1 METNLDALIPREDFE
16 IKDGSSNPSQNLPAI
31 QVRDLEA
38 GSFLY
43 QTLRKPD
50 FQRETSEWSPEKV
63 CDLIQSF
70 LEGDLIP
77 AVIFW
82 NSGGYNF
89 VIDGAHRLSAIIAW
103 VTDDYGDG
111 VISQSFFEYSVSP
124 DQLDVAEKT
133 RRLIKKK
140 YGTYN
145 DHKYAITNQDKVS
158 PEMLERAKKLATLTV
173 QLQWVQGDSS
183 KAEASFFKINE
194 QTSPINDTE
203 KKLLKSRKKANA
215 ISARAIIRSGT
226 GHKYWSKFEESKQIE
241 IESLAKE
248 INELLFTPKLETPIK
263 TLDVPLAGKGYSNQ
277 TLSLILD
284 MVNITNKINNDTDLE
299 DDITGDKTIALLK
312 KTKKCLNRITGI
324 HPSSLGLHPAVYF
337 YSITGRYQVTA
348 FYAVLDMVQR
358 IEQKAN
364 GLNEYTTIRSRFESF
379 LIDYKNIV
387 NQTNTKFGSGMK
399 SYRKL
404 SVLFLFIIDS
414 IQKGNSDSDILAHLK
429 NNTDFEYLNPE
440 KVNIEE
446 YPRKEFTTDAK
457 SGVFLMNALQN
468 PTKCQICEAL
478 IHKNSITIDHVTRK
492 QDGGMGTIDNGQL
505 AHPYCNTTFKN

>member
-1 METNLDALIPREDFE
+1 MTTNLDALIPREDFE
-16 IKDGSSNPSQNLPAI
+16 IKDGNSNPGQNLPAI

-38 GSFLY
+38 ASFLY

-50 FQRETSEWSPEKV
+50 FQRETSEWTPEKV

-111 VISQSFFEYSVSP
+111 VISQSFFEYSISAE
-124 DQLDVAEKT
+124 QSEIAEKT

-158 PEMLERAKKLATLTV
+158 PEMLDRAKKLATLTI

-194 QTSPINDTE
+194 QASPINDTE
-203 KKLLKSRKKANA
+203 KKLLKSRKKSNS

-226 GHKYWSKFEESKQIE
+226 GHKYWSKFEASKQTE

-248 INELLFTPKLETPIK
+248 INDLLFTPKLETPIK
-263 TLDVPLAGKGYSNQ
+263 TLDVPLAGKGYSTQ

-284 MVNITNKINNDTDLE
+284 MINITNDIKSDADLV
-299 DDITGDKTIALLK
+299 DDLTGDETIKLLK
-312 KTKKCLNRITGI
+312 RTKKSLSRITGT
-324 HPSSLGLHPAVYF
+324 HPSSLGLHPVVYF
-337 YSITGRYQVTA
+337 YSTTGRYQVTA
-348 FYAVLDMVQR
+348 FYAILNM
-358 IEQKAN
+358 IFTLEQKTN
-364 GLNEYTTIRSRFESF
+364 GLEEFTEIRSEFENF
-379 LIDYKNIV
+379 LLFYKNIV
-387 NQTNTKFGSGMK
+387 NQTNTKFGSGLK
-399 SYRKL
+399 SYKKL
-404 SVLFLFIIDS
+404 TNLYLYIIELLKQKIDETDIIIDL
-414 IQKGNSDSDILAHLK
+414 KLNS
-429 NNTDFEYLNPE
+429 DFEYLNPE
-440 KVNIEE
+440 KIEFDE
-446 YPRKEFTTDAK
+446 FVRKEFSTDGK
-457 SGVFLMNALQN
+457 SGVFLTTALQN
-468 PTKCQICEAL
+468 PTRCQICNSL
-478 IHKNSITIDHVTRK
+478 IHKNSITIDHVKRK
-492 QDGGMGTIDNGQL
+492 QDGGLGAIENGQL

>member
-1 METNLDALIPREDFE
+1 MTTNLDALIPREDFE
-16 IKDGSSNPSQNLPAI
+16 IKDGNSNPGQNLPAI

-38 GSFLY
+38 ASFLY

-50 FQRETSEWSPEKV
+50 FQRETSEWTPEKV

-111 VISQSFFEYSVSP
+111 VISQSFFEYSISAE
-124 DQLDVAEKT
+124 QSEIAEKT

-158 PEMLERAKKLATLTV
+158 PEMLDRAKKLATLTI

-194 QTSPINDTE
+194 QASPINDTE
-203 KKLLKSRKKANA
+203 KKLLKSRKKSNS

-226 GHKYWSKFEESKQIE
+226 GHKYWSKFEVSKQTE

-248 INELLFTPKLETPIK
+248 INDLLFTPKLETPIK
-263 TLDVPLAGKGYSNQ
+263 TLDVPLAGKGYSTQ

-284 MVNITNKINNDTDLE
+284 MINITNDIKSDADLV
-299 DDITGDKTIALLK
+299 DDLTGDETIKLLK
-312 KTKKCLNRITGI
+312 RTKKSLSRITGT
-324 HPSSLGLHPAVYF
+324 HPSSLGLHPVVYF
-337 YSITGRYQVTA
+337 YSTTGRYQVTA
-348 FYAVLDMVQR
+348 FYAILNM
-358 IEQKAN
+358 IFTLEQKTN
-364 GLNEYTTIRSRFESF
+364 GLEEFTEIRSEFENF
-379 LIDYKNIV
+379 LLFYKNIV
-387 NQTNTKFGSGMK
+387 NQTNTKFGSGLK
-399 SYRKL
+399 SYKKL
-404 SVLFLFIIDS
+404 TNLYLYIIELLKQKIDETDIIIDL
-414 IQKGNSDSDILAHLK
+414 KLNS
-429 NNTDFEYLNPE
+429 DFEYLNPE
-440 KVNIEE
+440 KIEFDE
-446 YPRKEFTTDAK
+446 FVRKEFSTDGK
-457 SGVFLMNALQN
+457 SGVFLTTALQN
-468 PTKCQICEAL
+468 PTRCQICNSL
-478 IHKNSITIDHVTRK
+478 IHKNSITIDHVKRK
-492 QDGGMGTIDNGQL
+492 QDGGLGAIENGQL